1 MKKIYL
7 LGLLLLN
14 ISFVQAA
21 DQIRVCGKYQRMDS
35 TWSHGYK
42 LTGYYLTGSELDDQV
57 NQNIADQTKKYFLIK
72 WRKGGYTFMEVGSNF
87 LSAIQGSSKIYRDQT
102 GKPWEIRQGWNGCR

>member
-1 MKKIYL
+1 
-7 LGLLLLN
+7 
-14 ISFVQAA
+14 
-21 DQIRVCGKYQRMDS
+21 MDS

-57 NQNIADQTKKYFLIK
+57 NQNIADKTKKYLLIK

-87 LSAIQGSSKIYRDQT
+87 LSAIQRSGETYVDQT
-102 GKPWEIRQGWNGCR
+102 GKPWEIRQGWNNCQ